1 MTRNLF
7 KVRWQGYKFKNNTFS
22 FLKPNILDQY
32 YGAGNLY
39 MTPHD
44 MGKLIYTLQQNKIF
58 NARQTRPIY
67 MNLELKNI
75 QKNIDMVLHNSV
87 FK

>member
-1 MTRNLF
+1 MKNVTGKPYVKNYYERLGNKYNLKHTAFMTRNLF
-7 KVRWQGYKFKNNTFS
+7 KVRWQKAISLKNNTFS

-44 MGKLIYTLQQNKIF
+44 MGKI
-58 NARQTRPIY
+58 
-67 MNLELKNI
+67 NLYVTTK
-75 QKNIDMVLHNSV
+75 
-87 FK
+87 